1 MTLKLGRYMPLVR
14 CIGVW
19 FSVRWICLSSA
30 ACCSLQYTCGSGEL
44 SGGAISA
51 LLAKK
56 WAKTSGHCRV
66 QQKEGTEQN
75 TARNR
80 ISEVRDLRE
89 KWGTAAHLSSNWKA
103 VFLGNKSNCESF
115 LQITWLRP
123 VARIYLQENNR

>member
-80 ISEVRDLRE
+80 ISGRSEGFERKVRNSSTSQQQLKGSLPRKQVKLR
-89 KWGTAAHLSSNWKA
+89 KFSSNYLTKTSGKD
-103 VFLGNKSNCESF
+103 L
-115 LQITWLRP
+115 P
-123 VARIYLQENNR
+123 ARKQ